1 MLTEKVA
8 LVSGSATGIGRDSA
22 VKLAQDGFSL
32 VLCDWNREEGE
43 ATLDMCRKQGADADF
58 VYTDMGNEEEVVKY
72 FAFAVEKYGKI
83 DFYFNNQGVIYDPKD
98 LDDTTV
104 EDFEKVDHSNFKACF
119 LGIKHCLKQMKEQK
133 YGNILVTGSSSGIR
147 PETGFGVYS
156 ATKHAVI
163 GLVKD
168 AAMEYG
174 KYNIRVNVVCPGG
187 IVTPITMGVGKYVQE
202 SGYQLPR
209 AAQMA
214 IMGKSGYLGTTEEIV
229 GIVSMMASEASSY
242 MTGAVISV
250 DGGITL

>member
-1 MLTEKVA
+1 MSNGKVA
-8 LVSGSATGIGRDSA
+8 LVSGAATGIGRDSA

-43 ATLDMCRKQGADADF
+43 KTLGMCREQGADVDF
-58 VYTDMGNEEEVVKY
+58 VYTDMGKEEEVIKY

-98 LDDTTV
+98 FDDTTM
-104 EDFEKVDHSNFKACF
+104 EDFNMVVHSNFKACF
-119 LGIKHCLKQMKEQK
+119 LGLKHCLKQMKKQN

-168 AAMEYG
+168 AAIEYG
-174 KYNIRVNVVCPGG
+174 KYNIRVNVICPGG
-187 IVTPITMGVGKYVQE
+187 IVTPITIGVGKYVEE

-229 GIVSMMASEASSY
+229 GVVSMMATEASSY